1 MYINLGHATPR
12 ICIFGIGNES
22 SDFIGYMIHVRT
34 NRRTVVLGDDQ

>member
-1 MYINLGHATPR
+1 MYTNLGHATQR

-34 NRRTVVLGDDQ
+34 NRRTVVLEDDQ